1 MNGVERCPMN
11 ASDFKKAARTRNCTG
26 NDRYLCAPD
35 RNLSS
40 LIEFCTD
47 TKRSLF
53 EKGNFF
59 ISFEIIFVTIN
70 FYRSINKMNKRIAYS
85 LPDV

>member
-1 MNGVERCPMN
+1 MN
-11 ASDFKKAARTRNCTG
+11 ASEFKKAARTRNCTG

-53 EKGNFF
+53 EKGNFLLVLKSYLEF
-59 ISFEIIFVTIN
+59 LFFDN
-70 FYRSINKMNKRIAYS
+70 LF
-85 LPDV
+85 L